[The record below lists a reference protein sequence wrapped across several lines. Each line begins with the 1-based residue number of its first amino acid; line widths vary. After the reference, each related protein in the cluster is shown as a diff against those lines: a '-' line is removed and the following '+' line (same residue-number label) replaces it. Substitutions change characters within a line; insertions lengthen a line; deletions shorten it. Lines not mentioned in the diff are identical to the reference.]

1 MAATSIRLSESFFK
15 DLPIQLKVG
24 KQGKIFHVHPGVFMP
39 FTSSAIYVRVYG
51 SWKDRSEEVLD
62 LTEFDEHTIVC
73 FLSYVYAR
81 DYCPFPA
88 APDSN
93 LEIEEQAKKFNLKT
107 TGKESFNKGLL
118 DGEGMFSVFLDLAHI
133 TKILRNLNPIETIP
147 DHPAIDGLNTRPL
160 TPIEDLM
167 IPERPATIQSAT
179 NPLGLAG
186 GHDELLAIEILTHA
200 KVYCFARVY
209 LLTELEA
216 FALNRLAKTLAI
228 LQNKQISMSP
238 QLMEAIRLIYSKT
251 PNSSQNHAR
260 NLLSQFVAL
269 KFTALLGDQLCML
282 MSEGGSFA
290 VEVSY
295 KLGRR
300 LLVSPLEDQVEKLH
314 LKVSDLESEVSGM
327 EKDLN
332 QSREEVRGWEQWDQ
346 NLPSKRQRWPGRYY
360 DI

>member
-24 KQGKIFHVHPGVFMP
+24 KQGKIFHVHPGVFVP
-39 FTSSAIYVRVYG
+39 FTSSAIYARVYG

-93 LEIEEQAKKFNLKT
+93 LEIEEQIKKFNLKT

-118 DGEGMFSVFLDLAHI
+118 DGEGMFSVFLDPAHI
-133 TKILRNLNPIETIP
+133 AKTLRNLNPIETIS

-160 TPIEDLM
+160 TPIEEFM
-167 IPERPATIQSAT
+167 IPEQPATIQSAT

-200 KVYCFARVY
+200 KVYCFAHGHPIDPVPEKLFVYRTEGMADPHAGGPEPPRTTTPGTTTTDALDNLNPTTAPRTRRQTRPSDGHTTAARSNSEIASARDTNGRVTTREIWRLIDSLKETIAY
-209 LLTELEA
+209 QTELIQSTKNE
-216 FALNRLAKTLAI
+216 LLEVKHDQHVLHT
-228 LQNKQISMSP
+228 QN
-238 QLMEAIRLIYSKT
+238 
-251 PNSSQNHAR
+251 
-260 NLLSQFVAL
+260 
-269 KFTALLGDQLCML
+269 
-282 MSEGGSFA
+282 
-290 VEVSY
+290 
-295 KLGRR
+295 
-300 LLVSPLEDQVEKLH
+300 EKLH
-314 LKVSDLESEVSGM
+314 
-327 EKDLN
+327 
-332 QSREEVRGWEQWDQ
+332 EEQNRGLQ
-346 NLPSKRQRWPGRYY
+346 
-360 DI
+360 